1 MQDKELAS
9 YIQES
14 LSKFRDRDEIIISI
28 CKKNNLTWDEAEAIL
43 DCVKDENEI
52 SIARRQ
58 FPLYFI
64 VAFIFFVTGFILTG
78 YGVYGT
84 LLSFSKKGGMPDDLT
99 TYFMPIIQTGL
110 NPLEVLKAA
119 IPSYFQLIIYFLF
132 SPVSALILGISMIF
146 GSLKGLSNE
155 WAVIIK

>member
-1 MQDKELAS
+1 MQEEKLVS
-9 YIQES
+9 YIQDN
-14 LSKFRDRDEIIISI
+14 LSKFRDQDEIIIGI
-28 CKKNNLTWDEAEAIL
+28 CKMTNLTWEKAEAIL
-43 DCVKDENEI
+43 DRVQTENEI

-58 FPLYFI
+58 FPLFFI
-64 VAFIFFVTGFILTG
+64 VAFIFFVTGLMLTG

-110 NPLEVLKAA
+110 DPLEVIKAA
-119 IPSYFQLIIYFLF
+119 IPSYFQLIIYFIF
-132 SPVSALILGISMIF
+132 SPVSALILGISMII
-146 GSLKGLSNE
+146 GSFNGLSKE